1 MKSNEIRWLSFE
13 RSDLPKALFGDAATG
28 VRAWRMENAL
38 ETGHG
43 IAVGYAEEEEK
54 GDAYSPPAIIVL
66 DDRAAAETLSWLKTF
81 APETSPLS
89 QFARVVSHSDWERF
103 GAERPFKPRTGTRE
117 DRWACVVLGELLAQG
132 ESGVEVTRLPLSWS
146 ASCFST
152 AVARS
157 AILHPTED
165 AARTSIERLLVL
177 EEDPKFGR
185 RQVAIAS
192 LEPVWASASLRA
204 KEVLG
209 VSEVVGVV
217 VNTMF
222 QTANDTTPVHFRPSN
237 LFAPQGDLMS
247 DSVENRVVAFQK
259 LASQIG
265 DEVGER
271 TPTALEQA
279 IIAAGAFLV
288 GRGSSHSFLLNRLS
302 RRWSHAFTWFGL
314 MVGLAG
320 PRSWDGEWSRAA
332 KGLERLLRARIDW
345 CNTSGADLSWPEYL
359 WLTKTFTGKQ
369 VFAELPKMMPKVLS
383 VEILPGVACQ
393 LRLAADSGGGAR
405 DVNQRERAEFER
417 RERELRETLDQVA
430 TLAMR
435 ARQLLSGPEVPRTP
449 AQGAFGLETT
459 EGRESNT
466 SRSRRGKRS

>member
-1 MKSNEIRWLSFE
+1 MKTNEIRWLSFE
-13 RSDLPKALFGDAATG
+13 RGDLPKALFGDAAKG
-28 VRAWRMENAL
+28 VHAWRMENAL
-38 ETGHG
+38 ETGRG
-43 IAVGYAEEEEK
+43 IAVGYAEDEEEV
-54 GDAYSPPAIIVL
+54 GAYSPPAIIVL
-66 DDRAAAETLSWLKTF
+66 DDRGAAETLSWLKTF

-103 GAERPFKPRTGTRE
+103 GAERPFQPRAGTRE
-117 DRWACVVLGELLAQG
+117 DRWGCVVLGELLAQG
-132 ESGVEVTRLPLSWS
+132 ESGVEVTSLPLSWS

-165 AARTSIERLLVL
+165 ASRISIERLLIL
-177 EEDPKFGR
+177 EEDSKFAR

-192 LEPVWASASLRA
+192 LEPVWASASSRA
-204 KEVLG
+204 REVFE
-209 VSEVVGVV
+209 VSEVVNVV
-217 VNTMF
+217 VNTIV
-222 QTANDTTPVHFRPSN
+222 QTANNTTPLQFRPSN

-247 DSVENRVVAFQK
+247 DSVEDRVVAFQK
-259 LASQIG
+259 LASQLG
-265 DEVGER
+265 DVVGER
-271 TPTALEQA
+271 TPTAVEQA

-302 RRWSHAFTWFGL
+302 RRWSQAFTWFGL

-320 PRSWDGEWSRAA
+320 PQSWDSEWSRAS

-345 CNTSGADLSWPEYL
+345 CNTSGADLSWPEYM

-369 VFAELPKMMPKVLS
+369 VFAELPKMVPKVLS
-383 VEILPGVACQ
+383 IEILPGVACQ
-393 LRLAADSGGGAR
+393 LRLAADSGGGTR
-405 DVNQRERAEFER
+405 DVSQRERAEFER

-435 ARQLLSGPEVPRTP
+435 ARLLLPGPEAPRKP
-449 AQGAFGLETT
+449 SQGAFGLEAP
-459 EGRESNT
+459 EGRESKT
-466 SRSRRGKRS
+466 SLSRRGKRS